1 MMQHLHYQSLLIND
15 TLCFFALLQ
24 LDVVVDNF
32 GRSMLWCRL
41 WDVSRS
47 CCYIQKDC
55 ENWLLACLLYDVL

>member
-1 MMQHLHYQSLLIND
+1 MQHLHYQSLLIND

-55 ENWLLACLLYDVL
+55 EN